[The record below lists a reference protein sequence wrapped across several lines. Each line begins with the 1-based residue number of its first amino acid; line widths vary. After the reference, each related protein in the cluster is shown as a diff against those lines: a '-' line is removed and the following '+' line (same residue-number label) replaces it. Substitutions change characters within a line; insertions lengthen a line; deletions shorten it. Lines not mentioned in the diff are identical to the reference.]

1 MSLRSVRNAA
11 AHRNSDA
18 KVLTGKAFR
27 VSDMRWG
34 RTGAQRRMSII
45 RSARQDEA
53 EVLAAIGIRAWES
66 AVNGWV
72 GTAQL
77 RSNAERAFSD
87 FTRRNFLTID
97 VAEQG
102 GQPTAWAAREN
113 LDNRITD
120 LWVDPIWQR
129 QGFGRMLLAKLEDEI
144 AAQGYDTATVETHSE
159 NIGAIDF
166 FKHQG
171 YAISWMT
178 ATWSPQLDRDVDTV
192 GMVKPLVAEDRTPG
206 YGQF

>member
-1 MSLRSVRNAA
+1 
-11 AHRNSDA
+11 
-18 KVLTGKAFR
+18 
-27 VSDMRWG
+27 
-34 RTGAQRRMSII
+34 MSII

-53 EVLAAIGIRAWES
+53 DVLAAIGMRAWES
-66 AVNGWV
+66 AVSGWV

-77 RSNAERAFSD
+77 RSNAERAFFD
-87 FTRRNFLTID
+87 FTQRNFLTID

-102 GQPTAWAAREN
+102 GQATAWAAREN

-129 QGFGRMLLAKLEDEI
+129 QGFGRMLLAKLEGEI
-144 AAQGYDTATVETHSE
+144 AAQGYDMATVETHSE
-159 NIGAIDF
+159 NTRAIDF
-166 FKHQG
+166 LRQQG

-192 GMVKPLVAEDRTPG
+192 GMVKPLVAEQNAPG